1 MTFTAPIN
9 DRYFEDYVVG
19 DVHNLGSVTVDYD
32 EMLDFSR
39 RYDMQVFHVDPEG
52 AKKTPFGGIIASG
65 WFTIALM
72 MNLYIRNYMTH
83 VAGLAS
89 PGVDDVRWFKP
100 VRGGDELSVRVTV
113 LSAVSSKSK
122 PDRGIVNSLI
132 EVFNQGDDKVKSL
145 TCINFIGRRP
155 QG

>member
-1 MTFTAPIN
+1 MTFSVPIN
-9 DRYFEDYVVG
+9 DRYFEDYVIG
-19 DVHNLGSVTVDYD
+19 DVHDLGNVIVDYD

-72 MNLYIRNYMTH
+72 MHIFIRDYMTH

-89 PGVDDVRWFKP
+89 PGVDEVRWFKP
-100 VRGGDELSVRVTV
+100 VRAGDRLSVRVTV
-113 LSAVSSKSK
+113 VSAVGSKSK
-122 PDRGIVNSLI
+122 PDRGIVNSKI
-132 EVFNQGDDKVKSL
+132 EVFNQATELVLSL
-145 TCINFIGRRP
+145 ICTNFIGRRSA
-155 QG
+155 G